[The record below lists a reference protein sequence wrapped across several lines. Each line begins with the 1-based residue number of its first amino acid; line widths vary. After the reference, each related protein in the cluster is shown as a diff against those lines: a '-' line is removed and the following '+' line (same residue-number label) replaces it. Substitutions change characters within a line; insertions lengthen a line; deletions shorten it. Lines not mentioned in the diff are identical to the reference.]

1 VLTED
6 RALNN
11 SHCPPVVAMAKRLR
25 RANPVTGKR
34 WSFRKIAKKLEEA
47 GYLNERRAAFHPE
60 SVRAMVEGPTPAK
73 VWR

>member
-1 VLTED
+1 
-6 RALNN
+6 
-11 SHCPPVVAMAKRLR
+11 MAKRLR